1 MAYFISIKTQRGVR
15 EVLKV
20 CNVTKKFRKVKA
32 NDNISCMLEGGQI
45 GVLLGLN
52 GAGKSTLIKCICG
65 LLNFR
70 GDITVGGFDCRTDEA
85 KKLIGYVPETP
96 ALYDYLTVDEHL
108 EFIQRAYKCKNEELK
123 RTLLDMFELTDK
135 TDKLGKELSKGMQQK
150 LSICCALIHEPKLVI
165 FDEPMVGLDPYA
177 IKTLKNLFLELKK
190 KGVCVLIS
198 THMIDSVENYWD
210 KAFIL
215 SKGELKA
222 EKEYEEGI
230 LEDVFFSIAS
240 KEK

>member
-1 MAYFISIKTQRGVR
+1 M
-15 EVLKV
+15 LKV
-20 CNVTKKFRKVKA
+20 NNVTKKFRKVKA
-32 NDNISCMLEGGQI
+32 NDDISLLLQQGQI

-65 LLNFR
+65 LLNFE
-70 GDITVGGFDCRTDEA
+70 GSITVGGFDCKSSEA
-85 KKLIGYVPETP
+85 KRLIGYVPETP

-108 EFIQRAYKCKNEELK
+108 EFIQRAYKIKNDELK
-123 RTLLDMFELTDK
+123 KTLLDMFELSDK

-177 IKTLKNLFLELKK
+177 IKALKKLFLELKE

-222 EKEYEEGI
+222 QKDYEEGV
-230 LEDVFFSIAS
+230 LEELFFSITA